1 MLLEDHQYIHLYRFH
16 TCCAEEDGEEVYH
29 ALEEAHVLN
38 HEYQASSDVEVD
50 GYMVE

>member
-16 TCCAEEDGEEVYH
+16 TYCEEEDGEEVYH

-38 HEYQASSDVEVD
+38 HVYQASSDVEVD